1 MNVIPSVEQ
10 RLFPFDFYTDMRNKH
25 PITYDEVND
34 AYAIFR
40 YQDVRKVLF
49 NFKDYSSDFKKYI
62 SSNGQKTISSIFD
75 SSLITSDPPQHK
87 FLRDSIAMAFNP
99 KNIAKLESQIEKIT
113 QELLNSVIDNE
124 KMDLIHDFA
133 FPLPVTVIA
142 ELLGVPPEDHP
153 KFKKWADQIL
163 SSSLLIHAGS
173 DEINKLNLQ
182 IREEMTNYFSS
193 IIDSRSKIPE
203 NDIISDLIRYSE
215 LNDQATKPQRS
226 SLFILSKENIISF
239 CALLLL
245 AGHVTTINLI
255 GNMFISFFEYPS
267 EFLKLKKN
275 PSKLIP
281 LAIEETLRYRSPV
294 QCLVRYTNKDLTIG
308 EEDYTRFIPEGKR
321 IFTWIG
327 SANHDESVFSN
338 PQKFDLN
345 RHPNPH
351 IAFGAGI
358 HLCIGAPLARLE
370 AQVALRNILNYM
382 DDIQL
387 AEPSKPLKA
396 IDSITINGVESLPI
410 TFKKLNRNLIKI

>member
-1 MNVIPSVEQ
+1 MNIIPSLEQ
-10 RLFPFDFYTDMRNKH
+10 RLFPFNFYTDMRNKH
-25 PITYDEVND
+25 PIIYDEEID
-34 AYAIFR
+34 AYSAFR
-40 YQDVRKVLF
+40 YQDVRKILF
-49 NFKDYSSDFKKYI
+49 NFKDFSSDFKKYV

-75 SSLITSDPPQHK
+75 SSLITSDPPHHK

-99 KNIAKLESQIEKIT
+99 KNIAKLEPTIEKIT
-113 QELLNSVIDNE
+113 QELLNKIVENE
-124 KMDLIHDFA
+124 KMDLIKDFA
-133 FPLPVTVIA
+133 FPLPITVIA

-173 DEINKLNLQ
+173 EEINKLNLR
-182 IREEMTNYFSS
+182 IKEEMTSYFSS
-193 IIDSRSKIPE
+193 IIDSRSKTPK
-203 NDIISDLIRYSE
+203 NDIISNLINYSE
-215 LNDQATKPQRS
+215 LNNQATESKT
-226 SLFILSKENIISF
+226 SLSFLSKENIISF

-255 GNMFISFFEYPS
+255 GNMFISFFEYPL

-275 PSKLIP
+275 PSELIP

-294 QCLVRYTNKDLTIG
+294 QCLIRYTNKNLTIG
-308 EEDYTRFIPEGKR
+308 EGDYSRFIPGGKR

-338 PQKFDLN
+338 PQKFNLN

-370 AQVALRNILNYM
+370 ARVALRNILNYM
-382 DDIQL
+382 NDIQL
-387 AEPSKPLKA
+387 EEPSKPLKA
-396 IDSITINGVESLPI
+396 IDSITIHGVESLPI
-410 TFKKLNRNLIKI
+410 TFKKLNANLIKI

>member
-1 MNVIPSVEQ
+1 MNIIPSLEQ
-10 RLFPFDFYTDMRNKH
+10 RLFPFNFYTDMRNKH
-25 PITYDEVND
+25 PIIYDEEID
-34 AYAIFR
+34 AYSAFR
-40 YQDVRKVLF
+40 YQDVRKILF
-49 NFKDYSSDFKKYI
+49 NFKDFSSDFKKYV
-62 SSNGQKTISSIFD
+62 SSSGQKTVSSIFD
-75 SSLITSDPPQHK
+75 SSLITSDPPHHK

-99 KNIAKLESQIEKIT
+99 KNIAKLEPTIEKIT
-113 QELLNSVIDNE
+113 QELLNKVVENE
-124 KMDLIHDFA
+124 KMDLIKDFA
-133 FPLPVTVIA
+133 FPLPITVIA

-173 DEINKLNLQ
+173 EEINKLNLR
-182 IREEMTNYFSS
+182 IKEEMTSYFSS
-193 IIDSRSKIPE
+193 IIDSRSKTPK
-203 NDIISDLIRYSE
+203 NDIISNLINYSE
-215 LNDQATKPQRS
+215 LNNQATESKT
-226 SLFILSKENIISF
+226 SLSFLSKENIISF

-255 GNMFISFFEYPS
+255 GNMFISFFEYPL

-275 PSKLIP
+275 PSELIP

-294 QCLVRYTNKDLTIG
+294 QCLIRYTNKNLTIG
-308 EEDYTRFIPEGKR
+308 EGDYSRFIPGGKR

-338 PQKFDLN
+338 PQKFNLN

-370 AQVALRNILNYM
+370 ARVALRNILNYM
-382 DDIQL
+382 NDIQL
-387 AEPSKPLKA
+387 EEPSKPLKA
-396 IDSITINGVESLPI
+396 IDSITIHGVESLPI
-410 TFKKLNRNLIKI
+410 TFKKLNANLIKI

>member
-133 FPLPVTVIA
+133 FPLPITVIA

-358 HLCIGAPLARLE
+358 HLCIGAPLGRLE

-387 AEPSKPLKA
+387 AEPSKPFKA

>member
-1 MNVIPSVEQ
+1 MNIIPSLEQ
-10 RLFPFDFYTDMRNKH
+10 RLFPFNFYTDMRNKH
-25 PITYDEVND
+25 PIIYDEEID
-34 AYAIFR
+34 AYSAFR
-40 YQDVRKVLF
+40 YQDVRKILF
-49 NFKDYSSDFKKYI
+49 NFKDFSSDFKKYV

-75 SSLITSDPPQHK
+75 SSLITSDPPHHK

-99 KNIAKLESQIEKIT
+99 KNIAKLEPTIEKIT
-113 QELLNSVIDNE
+113 QELLNKVVENE
-124 KMDLIHDFA
+124 KMDLIKDFA
-133 FPLPVTVIA
+133 FPLPITVIA

-173 DEINKLNLQ
+173 EEINKLNLR
-182 IREEMTNYFSS
+182 IKEEMTSYFSS
-193 IIDSRSKIPE
+193 IIDSRSKTPK
-203 NDIISDLIRYSE
+203 NDIISNLINYSE
-215 LNDQATKPQRS
+215 LNNQATESKT
-226 SLFILSKENIISF
+226 SLSFLSKENIISF

-255 GNMFISFFEYPS
+255 GNMFISFFEYPL

-275 PSKLIP
+275 PSELIP

-294 QCLVRYTNKDLTIG
+294 QCLIRYTNKNLTIG
-308 EEDYTRFIPEGKR
+308 EGDYSRFIPGGKR

-338 PQKFDLN
+338 PQKFNLN

-370 AQVALRNILNYM
+370 ARVALRNILNYM
-382 DDIQL
+382 NDIQL
-387 AEPSKPLKA
+387 EEPSKPLKA
-396 IDSITINGVESLPI
+396 IDSITIHGVESLPI
-410 TFKKLNRNLIKI
+410 TFKKLNANLIKI

>member
-10 RLFPFDFYTDMRNKH
+10 RFFPFDFYRYMRDKY
-25 PITYDEVND
+25 PITYDEGID
-34 AYAIFR
+34 AYSAFR
-40 YQDVRKVLF
+40 YHDVRNILF
-49 NFKDYSSDFKKYI
+49 NFKDFSSDFKKYI
-62 SSNGQKTISSIFD
+62 SSNGQKITSSIFD

-87 FLRDSIAMAFNP
+87 FLRDSIAMAFNQ
-99 KNIAKLESQIEKIT
+99 KNIAKLEPQIEKIT
-113 QELLNSVIDNE
+113 QDLLNKVLEDE
-124 KMDLIHDFA
+124 KMDLIQDFA
-133 FPLPVTVIA
+133 FPLPITVIA
-142 ELLGVPPEDHP
+142 ELLGVPSEDHP

-173 DEINKLNLQ
+173 EEINKLNLQ
-182 IREEMTNYFSS
+182 IKKEMTSYFSS
-193 IIDSRSKIPE
+193 IIDSRSKIPK
-203 NDIISDLIRYSE
+203 NDIITKLIKYSE
-215 LNDQATKPQRS
+215 LNNQATESKK
-226 SLFILSKENIISF
+226 SLSFILSKENIISF

-281 LAIEETLRYRSPV
+281 SAIEETLRYRSPV

-308 EEDYTRFIPEGKR
+308 NGDYSSFIPSGKR
-321 IFTWIG
+321 ILTWIG
-327 SANHDESVFSN
+327 SANHDETVFSN
-338 PQKFDLN
+338 PQQFELSRN
-345 RHPNPH
+345 SNPH

-382 DDIQL
+382 DDIKL
-387 AEPSKPLKA
+387 AEPSKSLNPV
-396 IDSITINGVESLPI
+396 DSITIHGVKNLPI
-410 TFKKLNRNLIKI
+410 TFKKLNSNLIKI